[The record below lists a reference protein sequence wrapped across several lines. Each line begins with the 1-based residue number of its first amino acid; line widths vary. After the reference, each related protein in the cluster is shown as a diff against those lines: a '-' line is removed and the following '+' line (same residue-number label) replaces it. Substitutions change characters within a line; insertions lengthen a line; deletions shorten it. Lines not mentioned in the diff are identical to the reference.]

1 MLPAEM
7 IKTTR
12 SRLEIRQ
19 DPDKA
24 ASLAGALL
32 VAFGGAEALLAL
44 AMLLSE
50 WVLPLGSGLLV
61 PALRLILALAFAASG
76 WFFLCRRSR
85 VVLDLEHRMAARYLG
100 VGGPAPGGNHCW
112 DLAEFS
118 EVVLTRRQRR
128 RLLPGLDSGA
138 WLVCLRR
145 PDGSDLELYRC
156 RDAEEAAAVAER
168 AASFAGLPH
177 VRRVRR

>member
-1 MLPAEM
+1 M

-19 DPDKA
+19 DPEKT

-44 AMLLSE
+44 AMLVAE
-50 WVLPLGSGLLV
+50 RVRPMGRGLLL
-61 PALRLILALAFAASG
+61 PALRLALALAFAASG
-76 WFFLCRRSR
+76 WFFLRRRSR
-85 VVLDLEHRMAARYLG
+85 VVLDLEHRMVARYLG
-100 VGGPAPGGNHCW
+100 VGGPASGGNHCW

-118 EVVLTRRQRR
+118 EVVLARRQRR
-128 RLLPGLDSGA
+128 RLLPRLGSGS

-156 RDAEEAAAVAER
+156 RDAEEAAAVAAR
-168 AASFAGLPH
+168 AADFAGLPH
-177 VRRVRR
+177 VGRGRP